1 MRAQSLSKGLVG
13 LAALCLAALT
23 AGCSLFGDD
32 WLDKAEK
39 AASGPQA
46 MWYRVQFEADYG
58 TQRVKVDQM
67 VTCTTV
73 LISGGFLGQSPNSAV
88 TEAYPKTAGVDL
100 ADGSRVVVRVP
111 DMCLRNRAF
120 RTVNGDSRMTRGW
133 EEVGSFDV
141 MPLVIWSERSR
152 DPERMES
159 YISRD
164 YYLHPEARFKNAK
177 GTLTLW
183 EVGRIPENVRE
194 ILSAPPFEPFSPNPW
209 VNPKK
214 LGKATIEQQLR
225 GNDRDAR
232 YHGKGPRYA
241 AYTITEI
248 DSVEEWWAKYLD
260 YAPRTEFLRANE
272 RNKPEPETDYETKEA
287 SVWPAAYEI
296 LGRLVGDPDFVYA
309 DCPNQ
314 YIRDLMVGVPRMSDL
329 PFNSQD
335 GGAIISG
342 ITISENG
349 PYVPDYKD
357 PDYRLRA
364 MQSRACA
371 KRAAQTRTFDIID
384 GHLDASKAIPGVL
397 VYRKW
402 GDDMDQGGTAF
413 RIPALFEQGVQVG
426 ERPSY
431 FNLRINGIST
441 RLVNFTSG
449 PGVVIHLKSD
459 DKWYFLAQR
468 TTVFEGL
475 REGIKF

>member
-1 MRAQSLSKGLVG
+1 MGSQPLSSLMLRV
-13 LAALCLAALT
+13 AALCLAGLT
-23 AGCSLFGDD
+23 PGCSIFGDD

-39 AASGPQA
+39 AASGPKA

-58 TQRVKVDQM
+58 TQRVVVDQM

-133 EEVGSFDV
+133 EQVGSFDV

-164 YYLHPEARFKNAK
+164 YYQHPEARFKNAK

-209 VNPKK
+209 VDPERAKRVS
-214 LGKATIEQQLR
+214 TEDRLR
-225 GNDRDAR
+225 GYDREG

-260 YAPRTEFLRANE
+260 YAPRTEFLLADE
-272 RNKPEPETDYETKEA
+272 RGKPEPEPEYETKEA
-287 SVWPAAYEI
+287 SVWPTASHI
-296 LGRLVGDPDFVYA
+296 MGRWVGDPDFVYA
-309 DCPNQ
+309 DCPRR
-314 YIRDLMVGVPRMSDL
+314 YIYDLMVGVPRMSDL

-342 ITISENG
+342 ITISEDG
-349 PYVPDYKD
+349 PYVPDYKN
-357 PDYRLRA
+357 PDYRLKA

-402 GDDMDQGGTAF
+402 GFQAGIGSSIPPAF
-413 RIPALFEQGVQVG
+413 RDAGIINEITPFIPLHRILDISVK
-426 ERPSY
+426 PSDY
-431 FNLRINGIST
+431 DDRD
-441 RLVNFTSG
+441 LV
-449 PGVVIHLKSD
+449 VHLKKID
-459 DKWYFLAQR
+459 RWFVLGHQHY
-468 TTVFEGL
+468 VFTGKTENSH
-475 REGIKF
+475 F

>member
-1 MRAQSLSKGLVG
+1 VGSQPLSSFILR
-13 LAALCLAALT
+13 LAALCLAGLT
-23 AGCSLFGDD
+23 AGCGVFVDD

-39 AASGPQA
+39 AASGPKA

-67 VTCTTV
+67 VTCTTA
-73 LISGGFLGQSPNSAV
+73 LISGGFLGQSPDSVV

-111 DMCLRNRAF
+111 DMCRRNRAF

-164 YYLHPEARFKNAK
+164 YYQHPEARFKNAK

-214 LGKATIEQQLR
+214 LGKATIEEQLR

-248 DSVEEWWAKYLD
+248 DSIEKWWAKYLD
-260 YAPRTEFLRANE
+260 QAQRIGFPLENV
-272 RNKPEPETDYETKEA
+272 RNKPEADQKYEAEEL
-287 SVWPAAYEI
+287 SVWPNVFIGGQE
-296 LGRLVGDPDFVYA
+296 VGDPDFVYA
-309 DCPNQ
+309 NCPNQ
-314 YIRDLMVGVPRMSDL
+314 YIHDLMVGVPRMSDL

-335 GGAIISG
+335 GGAIFSG
-342 ITISENG
+342 ITISEDG
-349 PYVPDYKD
+349 PYVPDYKN

-364 MQSRACA
+364 MQWRACA

-384 GHLDASKAIPGVL
+384 GHFDASKAIPGVL

-402 GDDMDQGGTAF
+402 GNDYHEGGTAF

-426 ERPSY
+426 ERPSF
-431 FNLRINGIST
+431 FNLRINGKTI
-441 RLVNFTSG
+441 RLVNFTG
-449 PGVVIHLKSD
+449 GDGVTIHLKSD
-459 DKWYFLAQR
+459 DKWYFLSER

>member
-1 MRAQSLSKGLVG
+1 MGSQPLSSFILR
-13 LAALCLAALT
+13 LAALCLAGLT
-23 AGCSLFGDD
+23 AGCSVFGDD
-32 WLDKAEK
+32 WLDNAVE
-39 AASGPQA
+39 AASGPKA

-88 TEAYPKTAGVDL
+88 TEAFPKTAGVDL

-164 YYLHPEARFKNAK
+164 YYQHPEARFKNAK

-183 EVGRIPENVRE
+183 EVGRIPKNVRE

-209 VNPKK
+209 VDPERAKRVSM
-214 LGKATIEQQLR
+214 EERLR
-225 GNDRDAR
+225 GYDREG
-232 YHGKGPRYA
+232 YHGNGPRYA

-260 YAPRTEFLRANE
+260 YAPRTEFLLADE
-272 RNKPEPETDYETKEA
+272 RDKPEPEPEYETKEA
-287 SVWPAAYEI
+287 SVWPTASDI
-296 LGRLVGDPDFVYA
+296 MGRWVGDPDFVYA
-309 DCPNQ
+309 DCPRR
-314 YIRDLMVGVPRMSDL
+314 YIYDLMVGVPRMSDL

-342 ITISENG
+342 ITISEDG
-349 PYVPDYKD
+349 PYVPDYKN
-357 PDYRLRA
+357 PDYRLKA

-384 GHLDASKAIPGVL
+384 GHLDASKAVPGVL

-402 GDDMDQGGTAF
+402 GFQAGIGSGTPPVLRDTGVIVSESPWGMKN
-413 RIPALFEQGVQVG
+413 RIL
-426 ERPSY
+426 
-431 FNLRINGIST
+431 GIST
-441 RLVNFTSG
+441 QTNSYDLRDT
-449 PGVVIHLKSD
+449 VVKMKSS
-459 DKWYFLAQR
+459 KRWFVLGHQHHIYTGR
-468 TTVFEGL
+468 TENSHF
-475 REGIKF
+475 

>member
-1 MRAQSLSKGLVG
+1 MGSQPLSGLFLR

-58 TQRVKVDQM
+58 SQRVKIDQM
-67 VTCTTV
+67 VTCTTTY
-73 LISGGFLGQSPNSAV
+73 ISGGFLGQSPNSAV

-111 DMCLRNRAF
+111 DMCRRNRAF
-120 RTVNGDSRMTRGW
+120 VTAADGDLEMVRGW
-133 EEVGSFDV
+133 EKVGSFDV

-209 VNPKK
+209 VDPERAKRVSMEERLK
-214 LGKATIEQQLR
+214 GY
-225 GNDRDAR
+225 DREG
-232 YHGKGPRYA
+232 YHGNGPRYA

-248 DSVEEWWAKYLD
+248 DSVEEWWTKYLD
-260 YAPRTEFLRANE
+260 YAQRIGFRLEDV
-272 RNKPEPETDYETKEA
+272 RNKPEPEPDYETKDV
-287 SVWPAAYEI
+287 SVWPTASDI
-296 LGRLVGDPDFVYA
+296 MGRWVGDPDFVYA
-309 DCPNQ
+309 DCPRR
-314 YIRDLMVGVPRMSDL
+314 YIYDLMVGVPRMSDL

-349 PYVPDYKD
+349 PYVPDYKN
-357 PDYRLRA
+357 PDYRLKA

-371 KRAAQTRTFDIID
+371 KRAAETRTFDIID

-402 GDDMDQGGTAF
+402 GFQAGIGTGTPPVL
-413 RIPALFEQGVQVG
+413 RDTGVIVSASPWG
-426 ERPSY
+426 MRHR
-431 FNLRINGIST
+431 LLGIST
-441 RLVNFTSG
+441 QTNSYDLRDT
-449 PGVVIHLKSD
+449 VVKMKPSKRWFVLGHQHHI
-459 DKWYFLAQR
+459 YTGR
-468 TTVFEGL
+468 TENSHF
-475 REGIKF
+475 